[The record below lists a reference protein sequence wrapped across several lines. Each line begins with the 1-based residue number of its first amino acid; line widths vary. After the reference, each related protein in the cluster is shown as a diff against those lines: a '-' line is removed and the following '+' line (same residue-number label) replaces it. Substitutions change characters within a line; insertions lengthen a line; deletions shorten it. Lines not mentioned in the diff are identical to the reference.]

1 MKYDQQ
7 FMVTWQLPLQMIPV
21 LDWTN
26 ASLSYNAT
34 YNWDRGATVSEGFEL
49 GNTIK
54 NQRQFDLQAN
64 LNLLSLYNKNKYLKK
79 VNQKFNNTRN
89 TTAKKPEKKK
99 KPKLEKEITLNPD
112 SGTVVEHGMFTK
124 KVQITAR
131 GADGRVYRIKYKPL
145 NFAQVMILNQD
156 TAS

>member
-7 FMVTWQLPLQMIPV
+7 FMATWQLPLQLIPV

-34 YNWDRGATVSEGFEL
+34 YNWDRGATVSEDIEM

-79 VNQKFNNTRN
+79 INQKFNNTR
-89 TTAKKPEKKK
+89 TTAKKNGEEKKAEIGK
-99 KPKLEKEITLNPD
+99 ENCLE
-112 SGTVVEHGMFTK
+112 SGQRYGCRAWYVYEKGANHGQK
-124 KVQITAR
+124 NGRACLQSQVQ
-131 GADGRVYRIKYKPL
+131 ADQLR
-145 NFAQVMILNQD
+145 
-156 TAS
+156 TS